1 MPLTEVLV
9 RFGENLAE
17 TASYQMR
24 RFQESISL
32 ALMADITVEA
42 IQNEKIK
49 ARKAT
54 YLVRRNKILIHIQRN
69 AALTLTNSYL

>member
-1 MPLTEVLV
+1 MTRIISISLMPLTEVLV
-9 RFGENLAE
+9 RLGENLAE

-49 ARKAT
+49 ARKAA
-54 YLVRRNKILIHIQRN
+54 YLVRRNKIP
-69 AALTLTNSYL
+69 YP

>member
-49 ARKAT
+49 ARKTA
-54 YLVRRNKILIHIQRN
+54 YLVRRNKIP
-69 AALTLTNSYL
+69 YP